1 MGKSGVVSAIF
12 IAVGLIVCGLAVGWG
27 FREGRLPVRSVVVK
41 GYAEREV
48 KADLG
53 LWPLRFVA
61 SGNELGEV
69 QEKIEHDGEI
79 VATFLRD
86 QGFSGDE
93 FETQS
98 LQVIDLDAQQY
109 ARDAR
114 GARFIIAQFVLVRS
128 SDVDR
133 IRDSAAR
140 SGKLLSQGVVL
151 SAEYGPLKPIFLFG
165 GLEGLK
171 SEMLTEA
178 TRMARESARQFANES
193 ESHLGGILKANQGV
207 FQILPRDPAP
217 GVSESDQPQKT
228 VRVVSTIEY
237 VLED

>member
-1 MGKSGVVSAIF
+1 MGRSSVLAAIC
-12 IAVGLIVCGLAVGWG
+12 IALGLIVGGFAVGWG
-27 FREGRLPVRSVVVK
+27 FREGRNPVRSVLVK

-61 SGNELGEV
+61 SGNELSEVQDKIERDGEV
-69 QEKIEHDGEI
+69 VD
-79 VATFLRD
+79 AFLSG
-86 QGFSGDE
+86 QGFSEDE

-98 LQVIDLDAQQY
+98 LQVIDLEAQQY
-109 ARDAR
+109 GPDTR

-128 SDVDR
+128 ADVDR
-133 IRDSAAR
+133 IQSAAAR

-165 GLEGLK
+165 GLDSLK
-171 SEMLTEA
+171 TDMLTEA

-193 ESHLGGILKANQGV
+193 ESRLGGILKANQGV

-217 GVSESDQPQKT
+217 GISEADQLQKT

-237 VLED
+237 LLED

>member
-1 MGKSGVVSAIF
+1 MGKNGVGAAIW
-12 IAVGLIVCGLAVGWG
+12 IALGLAVAGALVGWG
-27 FREGRLPVRSVVVK
+27 FQQGRKPVRSVVVK

-48 KADLG
+48 KADLA

-61 SGNELGEV
+61 SGNELGAV
-69 QEKIEHDGEI
+69 QSKIEKDGEV
-79 VATFLRD
+79 VAKFLRD
-86 QGFSGDE
+86 AGFSDDE

-109 ARDAR
+109 GRDNR

-128 SDVDR
+128 QDVDKLQAT
-133 IRDSAAR
+133 AAR
-140 SGKLLSQGVVL
+140 SGKLLAQCVVL

-165 GLEGLK
+165 GLDALK
-171 SEMLTEA
+171 TDMLAEA
-178 TRMARESARQFANES
+178 TQMARDSAGEFAKQS

-217 GVSESDQPQKT
+217 GISESDQLQKT

-237 VLED
+237 LLED